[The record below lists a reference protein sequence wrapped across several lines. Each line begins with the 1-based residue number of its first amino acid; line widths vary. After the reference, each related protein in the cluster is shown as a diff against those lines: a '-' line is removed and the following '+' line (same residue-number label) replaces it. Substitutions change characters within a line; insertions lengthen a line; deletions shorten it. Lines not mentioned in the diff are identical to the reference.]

1 MNAYGI
7 LSIVVAVLY
16 FQAAVVA
23 LLLDYKAASNRS
35 FALLAFALGLYAG
48 ASGFYMSAPDLR
60 QAGFWYRVAT
70 PGMRLYPLLTVVF
83 FTVLTRHVDSRFIA
97 FFRRK
102 SVIALMSVP
111 SLGLMA
117 KTFLDP
123 GFSDGFQCVSGS
135 WINHSFPGSFWSK
148 VYLAYLLLYLVLS
161 LVILRIWAIKTEN
174 QLERDQARVMI
185 TASLIMLFTAIFVDA
200 VLPRFFAPD
209 RVPRLVASVPVI
221 WLMGIQYAVIKHR
234 LLIFK
239 PHVSHQLLD
248 SLHQPLLIS
257 DWEFN
262 ILSTNS
268 WFAKAFNLEGD
279 AWLGQ
284 KFWTLFPDAGHP
296 PEEWLM
302 LVRGQIERTSGEIT
316 IRGNKHSYL
325 ARPLKSSD
333 GVIVGAAFTF
343 AEPPSL
349 EGAKLR
355 FGFTPREVEIVG
367 LLILGK
373 KNARIAEELFISLP
387 TVKTHLLSIF
397 RKTGVRNRTELVSL
411 LNRES
416 AGLS

>member
-7 LSIVVAVLY
+7 LSIIVAVLY

-23 LLLDYKAASNRS
+23 MLLDHRGASNRS

-48 ASGFYMSAPDLR
+48 ASGFYMSAPDLE
-60 QAGFWYRVAT
+60 QAGFWYQVAT
-70 PGMRLYPLLTVVF
+70 PGMRQYPLLTVVF
-83 FTVLTRHVDSRFIA
+83 FTALTRHVDSRFLA

-102 SVIALMSVP
+102 TVIALMAVP

-123 GFSDGFQCVSGS
+123 GFSEGFQRVAGS

-161 LVILRIWAIKTEN
+161 LVILRIWARKTEN
-174 QLERDQARVMI
+174 QLEREQARVMF
-185 TASLIMLFTAIFVDA
+185 TASLVMLFTAIFVDA

-209 RVPRLVASVPVI
+209 QVPRLVSTVPVI
-221 WLMGIQYAVIKHR
+221 WLMGIQYAVVKHR
-234 LLIFK
+234 LLLFK
-239 PHVSHQLLD
+239 PNVSHQLLD
-248 SLHQPLLIS
+248 SLQQPLLIS

-279 AWLGQ
+279 VWLGQ
-284 KFWTLFPDAGHP
+284 KFWKLFSDAGHP
-296 PEEWLM
+296 PEEWLL
-302 LVRGQIERTSGEIT
+302 LVRGQLERASGEISMGGQK
-316 IRGNKHSYL
+316 RSYL

-333 GVIVGAAFTF
+333 GVIIGAAFTF
-343 AEPPSL
+343 TEPPSL
-349 EGAKLR
+349 ESARLR
-355 FGFTPREVEIVG
+355 FGFTPREVDIVG
-367 LLILGK
+367 LLIVGK
-373 KNARIAEELFISLP
+373 TNARIGEELFISLP

-411 LNRES
+411 LGRDS
-416 AGLS
+416 VGPS